1 MSRCYNTPRCCSKLS
16 SANPPGCCGDRRG
29 PRKHRRAALTIRRV
43 TTTGAGV
50 TVEHAKLS
58 GDITIEDVQAGHQGG
73 TPKRLEAAGFTPAA
87 QLQFDHITVG
97 DFSLRGVTIQQYFGT
112 RAALTPPAVTGGP

>member
-1 MSRCYNTPRCCSKLS
+1 MAIGVDLENIE
-16 SANPPGCCGDRRG
+16 G
-29 PRKHRRAALTIRRV
+29 AALTIRRV

-73 TPKRLEAAGFTPAA
+73 GTPQRLEAAGFTPAA
-87 QLQFDHITVG
+87 QLQFDHVTVG
-97 DFSLRGVTIQQYFGT
+97 GEFQPRGVTIQQYFGDT
-112 RAALTPPAVTGGP
+112 RRADPGPAAAGGP